1 MKTTTIFLGGRTGK
15 GTGSWEYPRIKA
27 STASFNTRVLPL
39 AGLQCGA
46 PPSKYGLHM
55 RGR

>member
-1 MKTTTIFLGGRTGK
+1 MKTTTIFKRGRTGK
-15 GTGSWEYPRIKA
+15 GTGSWEYPLLKGRSATFKKGA
-27 STASFNTRVLPL
+27 LPL

-46 PPSKYGLHM
+46 RPFKYGLHM

>member
-1 MKTTTIFLGGRTGK
+1 MKTTTIFKRARTGK
-15 GTGSWEYPRIKA
+15 GTGSWEYPPFKGRSATFKG
-27 STASFNTRVLPL
+27 RVLPL

-46 PPSKYGLHM
+46 RPFKYGLHM

>member
-1 MKTTTIFLGGRTGK
+1 MKTTTIFLVGRTGK
-15 GTGSWEYPRIKA
+15 GTGSWEYPPFKGRSATFKG
-27 STASFNTRVLPL
+27 RVLPL

-46 PPSKYGLHM
+46 RPFKYGLHM